1 MTDDDKGK
9 AESEGRVFVRSV
21 QPHDL
26 LPDGEVIEYLRKHR
40 GEPDYLTQAI
50 RLRVEKIG
58 RSKHSLD
65 VNVGA
70 PMPPPPNILKLEG
83 PQPYMVCQAKQHYEE
98 GISWIR
104 ANNYEKAIECLK
116 FAAAARPND
125 DLIQLDLGSALFA
138 VGRYEEG
145 IPHLEKAAEIN
156 AYTSAPYE
164 TLAVAHAE
172 KGDDASA
179 IEILLGA
186 PTSAPMLTTIA
197 QILAKDGKHPDVEKE
212 VLDLA
217 LELAPD
223 YYLTHGLLARLFSRL
238 DQIDEAIKAAEQALQ
253 LKPSDADAAVVL
265 ADLKYRSGALE
276 ESRHYL
282 LTAQRSRPLDTTLRR
297 VLDQLEAE
305 LANPGEPDSTVADPA
320 KVKVSRAL
328 PKGSELEFLQSD
340 TPGHVSVRLRLPAQK
355 EPSLFTDL
363 PVKSGVVALPITI
376 VFLCHSRQDRSE
388 VEKIAD
394 QLQSIG
400 FCVWIDKKDILPG
413 DAWEDVIEDAIE
425 TADFVLVSLSERA
438 LEQKGYYWREI
449 RYALQ
454 QRDRRPEGERYIM
467 PVMIEKVEIP
477 RSFSGIH
484 CEDLTQPGWLER
496 LALAMSPAPEGR

>member
-1 MTDDDKGK
+1 MTDDDKGNK
-9 AESEGRVFVRSV
+9 ESEGKVFVRSI
-21 QPHDL
+21 QPHYL
-26 LPDGEVIEYLRKHR
+26 LPDGEVIEYVRKHK
-40 GEPDYLTQAI
+40 GEPGYLTEAI
-50 RLRVEKIG
+50 RLRVKKIA

-145 IPHLEKAAEIN
+145 FPHLEKAAEIN

-164 TLAVAHAE
+164 TLAVAHSE
-172 KGDDASA
+172 KGDDTRA
-179 IEILLGA
+179 IEILLGS

-223 YYLTHGLLARLFSRL
+223 YYLTHRLLARLFSRL

-265 ADLKYRSGALE
+265 ADLKYRSGALG

-320 KVKVSRAL
+320 KVKLSRAL
-328 PKGSELEFLQSD
+328 PRGSELEFLQSD

-363 PVKSGVVALPITI
+363 PVKSSVVALPITI

-400 FCVWIDKKDILPG
+400 FYVWIDKKDILPG

-425 TADFVLVSLSERA
+425 TADFVLVSLSKRA

-449 RYALQ
+449 RYALE
-454 QRDRRPEGERYIM
+454 QRDRRPEGERYII
-467 PVMIEKVEIP
+467 PVMIEKVKIP

-496 LALAMSPAPEGR
+496 LALAMSPAPEGK